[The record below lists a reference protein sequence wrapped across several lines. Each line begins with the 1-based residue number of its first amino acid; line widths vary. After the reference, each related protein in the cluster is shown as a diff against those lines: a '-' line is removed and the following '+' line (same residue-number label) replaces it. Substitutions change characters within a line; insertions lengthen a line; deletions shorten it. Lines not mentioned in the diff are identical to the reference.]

1 LKPWL
6 ADLWLFFDQAFFLDH
21 KPPLSI
27 FLLWAKTGGLQVLQP
42 VDKSVVKL
50 WKDSAEGRRCWL
62 GAIVPGYGQSCKM
75 PWGYT
80 ADLRGSSKKL
90 SVLLAKP
97 YTQRLAAFALAPK
110 DCGPACG

>member
-6 ADLWLFFDQAFFLDH
+6 ADLWLFFDQPFFPDH
-21 KPPLSI
+21 ELWLST
-27 FLLWAKTGGLQVLQP
+27 FLLWAKTAGMQVCQP

-50 WKDSAEGRRCWL
+50 WKDLAEGRRYWL
-62 GAIVPGYGQSCKM
+62 GAIVLGCGQSCKM

-80 ADLRGSSKKL
+80 ASGRGSSKKL